1 MYGLFV
7 GVIYMREGYDIYVVR
22 PGDTVDGIAQK
33 YGVNVMQIIQD
44 NQMVFPYALAIGQAL
59 FIDLGVRLPD
69 RSLRVS
75 GYAYTFISPYVLEQT
90 LPYLSELPIFSYGFT
105 EEGILI
111 PPSRSEDWMIQMAKE
126 YGVQPILTLTPFDE
140 SGNFNNQLINSLIN
154 NPEAVERLI
163 QNLLGIMRVKG
174 YVGIDIDFEYILAED
189 RDAFTAFAGRVAEVM
204 RANGFHTSIALAPK
218 SSAEQRGL
226 LYEGKDYAA
235 LGAIVDHALI
245 MTYEWGY
252 TYGPPLAVAP
262 INQVRR
268 VIEYAVTEI
277 PVAKIDLGIPNYGY
291 DWPLP
296 YERGVTAA
304 TTIGNVQAVQIAIT
318 QGVEIRFDEV
328 AQSPFFTY
336 SDAGI
341 EHEVWFEDVRS
352 MEKKFELIKEFD
364 LGGCGYWQIMRWWR
378 ANWRLLYKNF
388 YIDK

>member
-1 MYGLFV
+1 M
-7 GVIYMREGYDIYVVR
+7 IYMREGYDIYVVQ
-22 PGDTVDGIAQK
+22 PGDTVDGIARK
-33 YGVNVMQIIQD
+33 YGVNVMRLIED
-44 NQMVFPYALAIGQAL
+44 NQIVFPYALAIGQAL
-59 FIDLGVRLPD
+59 FVDLGIRVPD

-75 GYAYTFISPYVLEQT
+75 GYAYTFISRYVLEQT

-105 EEGILI
+105 EDGFLI
-111 PPSRSEDWMIQMAKE
+111 PPSLPDEWMIQMAKE
-126 YGVQPILTLTPFDE
+126 YGVQPILTLTPFDD
-140 SGNFNNQLINSLIN
+140 SGNFNNQLINRLIN
-154 NPEAVERLI
+154 NPSSVERLI
-163 QNLLGIMRVKG
+163 QNLLNTMVVKG
-174 YVGIDIDFEYILAED
+174 YVGIDIDFEYILARD
-189 RDAFTAFAGRVAEVM
+189 RDVFTAFVGQVADAM
-204 RANGFHTSIALAPK
+204 RTNGFHTSIALAPK

-304 TTIGNVQAVQIAIT
+304 TTIGNVQAVQIAIE
-318 QGVEIRFDEV
+318 QGVEIQFDEL

-336 SDAGI
+336 TDAGV

-352 MEKKFELIKEFD
+352 MEKKFELIKEYD
-364 LGGCGYWQIMRWWR
+364 LGGCGYWQIMRLWR
-378 ANWRLLYKNF
+378 ANWKLLYKNF
-388 YIDK
+388 YVDR

>member
-1 MYGLFV
+1 MS
-7 GVIYMREGYDIYVVR
+7 MRNGYDIYVVQ
-22 PGDTVDGIAQK
+22 PGDTVDGIARK
-33 YGVNVMQIIQD
+33 YGVNVMRLIED
-44 NQMVFPYALAIGQAL
+44 NQIVFPYVLAIGQAL
-59 FIDLGVRLPD
+59 FIDLGIRVPD

-75 GYAYTFISPYVLEQT
+75 GYAYTFISRYVLEQT

-105 EEGILI
+105 EDGFLI
-111 PPSRSEDWMIQMAKE
+111 PPSLTDEWMIQMAKE

-140 SGNFNNQLINSLIN
+140 SGNFNNQLINRLIN
-154 NPEAVERLI
+154 NPSAVERLI
-163 QNLLGIMRVKG
+163 QNLLNTMVVKG
-174 YVGIDIDFEYILAED
+174 YVGIDIDFEYILAGD
-189 RDAFTAFAGRVAEVM
+189 RDVFTAFVGQVADAM

-218 SSAEQRGL
+218 SSADQRGL
-226 LYEGKDYAA
+226 LYEGKDYAG

-304 TTIGNVQAVQIAIT
+304 TTIGNVQAVQIAIA
-318 QGVEIRFDEV
+318 QGVEIQFDEL

-336 SDAGI
+336 TDAGV

-378 ANWRLLYKNF
+378 ANWKLLYKNF
-388 YIDK
+388 YVDR

>member
-1 MYGLFV
+1 
-7 GVIYMREGYDIYVVR
+7 MRNGYDIYVVQ
-22 PGDTVDGIAQK
+22 PGDSVDGIARK
-33 YGVNVMQIIQD
+33 YGVNVMQMIED
-44 NQMVFPYALAIGQAL
+44 NQLVFPYALAIGQAL

-69 RSLRVS
+69 RNLRVS
-75 GYAYTFISPYVLEQT
+75 GYAYTFISRYVLEQT

-126 YGVQPILTLTPFDE
+126 YGVQLILTLTPFDE
-140 SGNFNNQLINSLIN
+140 SGNFNNQLINRLIN
-154 NPEAVERLI
+154 NAEAVERLI
-163 QNLLGIMRVKG
+163 QNLLDTMYAKG
-174 YVGIDIDFEYILAED
+174 YEGIDIDFEYILAQD
-189 RDAFTAFAGRVAEVM
+189 RDVFTAFVEQVAGAM
-204 RANGFHTSIALAPK
+204 RTNGFHTSIALAPK
-218 SSAEQRGL
+218 SSADQRGL

-277 PVAKIDLGIPNYGY
+277 PVEKIDLGIPNYGY

-304 TTIGNVQAVQIAIT
+304 TTIGNVQAVQIAIA
-318 QGVEIRFDEV
+318 QGVEIQFDEV

-336 SDAGI
+336 MDAGV
-341 EHEVWFEDVRS
+341 EHVVWFEDVRS
-352 MEKKFELIKEFD
+352 MEKKFELIKEFK

-378 ANWRLLYKNF
+378 ANWKLLYKNF
-388 YIDK
+388 YVEK

>member
-1 MYGLFV
+1 
-7 GVIYMREGYDIYVVR
+7 MRVGYDIYVVQ
-22 PGDTVDGIAQK
+22 PGDTVDGIARK
-33 YGVNVMQIIQD
+33 YGVNVMQIIED
-44 NQMVFPYALAIGQAL
+44 NQIVYPYALAIGQAL
-59 FIDLGVRLPD
+59 FIDLGLRMPD

-75 GYAYTFISPYVLEQT
+75 GYAYTFISRYVLEQT

-111 PPSRSEDWMIQMAKE
+111 PPSRSEDWMIAMAKE
-126 YGVQPILTLTPFDE
+126 YGVQLILTLTPFDE
-140 SGNFNNQLINSLIN
+140 SGNFNNQLINELIN
-154 NPEAVERLI
+154 NQQSVERLI
-163 QNLLGIMRVKG
+163 QNLLEVMYAKG
-174 YVGIDIDFEYILAED
+174 YVGVDIDFEYILAKD
-189 RDAFTAFAGRVAEVM
+189 RDVFTAFVRQVADTM
-204 RANGFHTSIALAPK
+204 RANGFHSSIALAPK

-252 TYGPPLAVAP
+252 TYGPPMAVAP

-277 PVAKIDLGIPNYGY
+277 PVEKMDLGIPNYGY

-304 TTIGNVQAVQIAIT
+304 TTIGNVQAVQIAIM
-318 QGVEIRFDEV
+318 QGVEIQFDEL

-336 SDAGI
+336 TEAGV
-341 EHEVWFEDVRS
+341 EHVVWFEDVRS
-352 MEKKFELIKEFD
+352 MEKKFELIKEFN

-388 YIDK
+388 YVRK